1 MKYKFQSGVIVV
13 VKKTFRYRNVFF
25 YKHLYRPEGFDKK
38 RYKLLAITAV
48 TLLWL
53 FTAAGC
59 GSSQIVAQKPGH
71 DENLARLNRSARI
84 AYDNGQLEQ
93 AASLYRQA
101 LDRAYMR
108 DDRDAIVDARYN
120 LAVCM
125 LGLRSYDKALVLVRQ
140 AKRELARDRHRISA
154 DILLLE
160 ATILYRAD
168 KPDEAWQ
175 ITDRILTE
183 FENPPAVVKNK
194 THYLRGMISGQRGE
208 TARLGRELNAL
219 SKSSDPGQQAD
230 RQELTGRLAMA
241 EGRWDEAIEAF
252 DDVVRLRREKLDY
265 AEMAQALA
273 LGADACHKAGKHSAA
288 ATRYFRAGRSAAQQG
303 NGQDANRWLSSAV
316 RSAEQAGDEV
326 LKQEIST
333 YLETVQ
339 IP

>member
-1 MKYKFQSGVIVV
+1 MVNFQSAV
-13 VKKTFRYRNVFF
+13 R
-25 YKHLYRPEGFDKK
+25 LS
-38 RYKLLAITAV
+38 AIASI

-53 FTAAGC
+53 FTAGGC
-59 GSSQIVAQKPGH
+59 GSSQVAAPGPGY
-71 DENLARLNRSARI
+71 DANLARLNRSARI

-93 AASLYRQA
+93 AANLYRQA

-125 LGLRSYDKALVLVRQ
+125 LGLRSYDKALVLLRQ
-140 AKRELARDRHRISA
+140 AKIELARDRQRISA

-160 ATILYRAD
+160 ATILYRAGE
-168 KPDEAWQ
+168 PDEAWQ

-183 FENPPAVVKNK
+183 FDSPPAMVKNK
-194 THYLRGMISGQRGE
+194 THYLRGLISQQRGE
-208 TARLGRELNAL
+208 TAQLGRELNAL
-219 SKSSDPGQQAD
+219 TKSSDPGMHAD

-265 AEMAQALA
+265 AEMSQALA
-273 LGADACHKAGKHSAA
+273 LGADACHKAGKHSEA

-303 NGQDANRWLSSAV
+303 NSQDAKRWLNSAV
-316 RSAEQAGDEV
+316 RSAELVDDEI
-326 LKQEIST
+326 LNQEIRT
-333 YLETVQ
+333 YLETIQ

>member
-1 MKYKFQSGVIVV
+1 MVNFQSA
-13 VKKTFRYRNVFF
+13 FR
-25 YKHLYRPEGFDKK
+25 
-38 RYKLLAITAV
+38 LLAIASI

-53 FTAAGC
+53 VTAGGC
-59 GSSQIVAQKPGH
+59 GSSQVAAPRPGY

-93 AASLYRQA
+93 AANLYRQA

-125 LGLRSYDKALVLVRQ
+125 LGLRSYDTALVVLRQ
-140 AKRELARDRHRISA
+140 AKSELARDRHPISA

-168 KPDEAWQ
+168 QSDEAWQ

-183 FENPPAVVKNK
+183 FDPAPAMVKNK
-194 THYLRGMISGQRGE
+194 THYLRGVISAQRGE
-208 TARLGRELNAL
+208 TARLGREINAL
-219 SKSSDPGQQAD
+219 PKSSDPGFQAD

-303 NGQDANRWLSSAV
+303 NGQDAKMWLSSAA

-326 LKQEIST
+326 LKQEIRT